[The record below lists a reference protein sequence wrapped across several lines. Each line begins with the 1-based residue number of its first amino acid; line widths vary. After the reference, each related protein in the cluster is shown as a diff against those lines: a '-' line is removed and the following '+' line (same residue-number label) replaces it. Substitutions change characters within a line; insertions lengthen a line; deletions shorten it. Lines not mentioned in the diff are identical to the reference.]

1 MFLLKNPGLLFEKF
15 PWLIKY
21 KSILLFFTKVLSL
34 YFVFLFLKLVH
45 RTLISPEMHSP
56 LSTGLRDLNVYAA
69 AADTIIYPSKWL
81 LNFLGYPTVILERT
95 ISIPGFRGIIIH
107 APCLGFN
114 VFSIFIALIIA
125 YPVKAKFWKKTW
137 FILSGLILIHLLNIL
152 RVSALVILNRYSFR
166 ITYHHELF
174 NLFIYGFVFGA
185 FYMWIHYDSKKASG
199 NLKAGI

>member
-1 MFLLKNPGLLFEKF
+1 MFPLKNPGLIFEKF
-15 PWLIKY
+15 PWLVKY
-21 KSILLFFTKVLSL
+21 RSILLFFTKVLSL
-34 YFVFLFLKLVH
+34 YLVFLFLKLVH

-56 LSTGLRDLNVYAA
+56 LSSGLRGLNIYSA

-81 LNFLGYPTVILERT
+81 LNLLGYPTVILERT
-95 ISIPGFRGIIIH
+95 ISIPGYRGIIIH

-125 YPVKAKFWKKTW
+125 YPVRSTFWKKTF

-152 RVSALVILNRYSFR
+152 RISALVVLNRYSFR

-174 NLFIYGFVFGA
+174 NLFIYGFVFSA
-185 FYMWIHYDSKKASG
+185 FYFWISLDSKKTLG
-199 NLKAGI
+199 DLKAGA